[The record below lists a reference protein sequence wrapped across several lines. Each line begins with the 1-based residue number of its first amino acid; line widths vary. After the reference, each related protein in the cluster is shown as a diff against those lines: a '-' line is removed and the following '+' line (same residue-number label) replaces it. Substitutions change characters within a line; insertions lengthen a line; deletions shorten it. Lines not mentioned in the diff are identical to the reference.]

1 MLFKDQADSA
11 AQRLL
16 SEKLS
21 AQHNT
26 TRELSAARHATR
38 KWMPLGALL
47 GLALG
52 WIARDL
58 ALFPAFPAAAFGL
71 GLCAVLGAF
80 LDRRR
85 KQS

>member
-1 MLFKDQADSA
+1 MLSKDQAESA
-11 AQRLL
+11 AQTLL

-21 AQHNT
+21 AQNNT
-26 TRELSAARHATR
+26 TCELSAARHATR

-52 WIARDL
+52 WIAGEM
-58 ALFPAFPAAAFGL
+58 ALFPAFLAAAFGL
-71 GLCAVLGAF
+71 ALGAVLGAF

-85 KQS
+85 MQS